1 MGLPSGPI
9 RVAVSR
15 EKKSIQLFLDP
26 LDYFPLV
33 AGNCACSFFV
43 LEKEGEK
50 ARWGCGAWQLF

>member
-1 MGLPSGPI
+1 MRPEP
-9 RVAVSR
+9 VSR

-50 ARWGCGAWQLF
+50 ARWGCGAWQAF